1 MVDINLHQASENE
14 LRVVNQKNLFRSGS
28 FIVSTFLVIILG
40 SYGLTIYYKN
50 SLLNKEQDLIAER
63 DNALKSFDAKSV
75 NDAVDFQYRIENI
88 NFNLDNKKNPENIL
102 KAVEEYLVRGASLE
116 SLSFNSED
124 NKISMRVV
132 ADSFRLAANQILSLK
147 KSELFSDI
155 KVVDSSRNLEGQAV
169 FALDAYFAK

>member
-14 LRVVNQKNLFRSGS
+14 LRVVNQKNLFKSGV
-28 FIVSTFLVIILG
+28 FIVLTFLLIILG
-40 SYGLTIYYKN
+40 VYGLTVYYKS
-50 SLLNKEQDLIAER
+50 SLLGKEQNLIAER
-63 DNALKSFDAKSV
+63 DSALKSFDAKSV

-88 NFNLDNKKNPENIL
+88 NFNLDNKKNPEDIL
-102 KAVEEYLVRGASLE
+102 KAVENYLVKGASLE
-116 SLSFNSED
+116 SLSYNSEND
-124 NKISMRVV
+124 KISMRVV

-169 FALDAYFAK
+169 FVLDAYFVK